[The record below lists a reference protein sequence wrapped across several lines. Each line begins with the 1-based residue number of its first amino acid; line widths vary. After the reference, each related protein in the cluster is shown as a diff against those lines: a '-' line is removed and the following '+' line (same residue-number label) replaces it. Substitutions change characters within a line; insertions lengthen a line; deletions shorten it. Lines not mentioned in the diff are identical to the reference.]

1 MASIDLYRN
10 PTSKHANNMK
20 YISHI
25 LHRGLKKDVDS
36 IVIHVCVVYGP
47 ETLNIQF
54 SIPQIYLYRL

>member
-54 SIPQIYLYRL
+54 SIP